1 MDYKFWILLLLCI
14 VLFYMYHQIED
25 LKSEIHH
32 LHNKTDNIAELEKY
46 VDKHK
51 KLEITQ
57 NLNNAINEILP
68 QNEKK
73 ENEITLNNKE
83 TSINSVESVKS
94 ESNSESSKYEY
105 SDSDNQYNVDV
116 DDVMEIIEQNHI
128 NELQTDMNN
137 KFKIKEII
145 EYNNSSD
152 EEFIKSNDSVD
163 SSNLVNKVELK
174 LENKEHENEDEDE
187 DEDENED
194 EDEDKDENE
203 DELEMEKIVDNEN
216 KKNEL
221 NYDNLM
227 TLTVTELK
235 ELAKEN
241 NIDLKKQVEGK
252 RKNKV
257 KKELCQELAARN

>member
-1 MDYKFWILLLLCI
+1 
-14 VLFYMYHQIED
+14 MYHQIED

-57 NLNNAINEILP
+57 NLNDAINEILP
-68 QNEKK
+68 QNEKQEK
-73 ENEITLNNKE
+73 NSNKDNEITLNNKE
-83 TSINSVESVKS
+83 TSVNSIESV
-94 ESNSESSKYEY
+94 ESNSEEDSSSKYAY
-105 SDSDNQYNVDV
+105 SDSENQYNVNV

-128 NELQTDMNN
+128 NELQTDMND

-145 EYNNSSD
+145 EYNNSSE
-152 EEFIKSNDSVD
+152 EEFIKSNESVD
-163 SSNLVNKVELK
+163 SNNLVNKVEMK
-174 LENKEHENEDEDE
+174 LEDKNEKQDEKQNEKQDE
-187 DEDENED
+187 KQNESQDEEVVNEVGKQ
-194 EDEDKDENE
+194 EIET
-203 DELEMEKIVDNEN
+203 NEN
-216 KKNEL
+216 QNNEL

-241 NIDLKKQVEGK
+241 NIDLKKLVEGK